1 MTPEQLERCRLLAS
15 SGVVGA
21 DIKALLD
28 ELKDRAWWEKT
39 AIELQSQRDALA
51 ADLAQ
56 WKNDNLEIAGKF
68 TKANYRIRDLE
79 AALKE
84 AVMYDYGDDYPPWF
98 EKARALVG
106 FS

>member
-1 MTPEQLERCRLLAS
+1 MIKRYSTWNCADWGTEEAKEGDEWPLCVS
-15 SGVVGA
+15 GA
-21 DIKALLD
+21 DY
-28 ELKDRAWWEKT
+28 
-39 AIELQSQRDALA
+39 DALA
-51 ADLAQ
+51 AELAQ